1 MARRL
6 TEPQWVD
13 EFLNRLSLL
22 FPTIEPDEATVRAL
36 ETFADARHREPSE
49 AADHYALELPVDD
62 FGQPTQW

>member
-22 FPTIEPDEATVRAL
+22 FPTVETDEAIARAI
-36 ETFADARHREPSE
+36 ETFADVRHREPSD

-62 FGQPTQW
+62 LGQPTQW